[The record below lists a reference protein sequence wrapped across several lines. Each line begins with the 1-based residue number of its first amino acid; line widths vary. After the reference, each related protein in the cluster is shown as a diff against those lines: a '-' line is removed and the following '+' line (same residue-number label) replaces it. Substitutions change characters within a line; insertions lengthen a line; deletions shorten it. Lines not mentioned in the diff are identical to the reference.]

1 MAKPLLEEV
10 FKLSGVP
17 TYTFVKPVEYAKLL
31 VALRTPGRGVVIEG
45 PSGIGKTSSV
55 VKALDELG
63 LAPAA
68 LRLSAR
74 KQDDVD
80 LIRELP
86 GIGGAGTVI
95 VDDFHRLDLSV
106 RQSLADYLKVLA
118 DEERQDVKLV
128 IVGINR
134 AGDALIQFAPD
145 LNTRIETIEFESN
158 PEDKVRELV
167 TLGEQALNV
176 SFSTK
181 EELVQAA
188 GGSFYLA
195 QYLCHESCVQ
205 SGVLE
210 AQPAGTDVTASFEVV
225 RQRVMD
231 DLSRRFMTPAI
242 AFASGTKLRREGRAP
257 YLHILKWLG
266 EAEEWTIQLDRL
278 LAQHPELRGSVGQV
292 VEKGYLKG
300 LIATK
305 PTLMDIL
312 HYDDE
317 THVLGVED
325 PQFVFFLRN
334 MLWNKFAERAGFL
347 NVRFERTYDFALSFA
362 GADRPHAARLFEL
375 LRENEF
381 EVFYDKNEQ
390 HRILAENIEDYLGPI
405 YRSEAAYVVCF
416 LGPEYPKRIWT
427 KFESEQFKMRFGEN
441 AVVPVWFTT
450 APTGIFDESSRV
462 GGFMLDPTADVDAQL
477 RELSDM
483 LTRKLAETAAANQT
497 ADNDNA

>member
-1 MAKPLLEEV
+1 MAVPLLEEV

-55 VKALDELG
+55 DKALHQLG

-74 KQDDVD
+74 KKEDVE

-86 GIGGAGTVI
+86 AIPGAGTVI
-95 VDDFHRLDLSV
+95 VDDFHRLDLDV
-106 RQSLADYLKVLA
+106 RQSLADYMKIIA
-118 DEERQDVKLV
+118 DEERQDVKIV
-128 IVGINR
+128 VVGINR
-134 AGDALIQFAPD
+134 AGDALIRFAPD
-145 LNTRIETIEFESN
+145 LNTRIETIQFESN
-158 PEDKVRELV
+158 PEDKVRELI
-167 TLGEQALNV
+167 TLGEEALNV
-176 SFSTK
+176 KFSTK
-181 EELVQAA
+181 EDLIQAA
-188 GGSFYLA
+188 AGSFYLA

-205 SGVLE
+205 AGVLE
-210 AQPAGTDVTASFEVV
+210 AQPAGADITSSYEVV

-231 DLSRRFMTPAI
+231 DLSRRFMPPAL

-257 YLHILKWLG
+257 YLHLLKWLG
-266 EAEEWTIQLDRL
+266 EADEWTIQLDRL
-278 LAQHPELRGSVGQV
+278 LSQHPELRGSVGQV

-300 LIATK
+300 LIAAK
-305 PTLMDIL
+305 PELTDVF

-317 THVLGVED
+317 NHVLGVED

-334 MLWNKFAERAGFL
+334 MLWNKFAERAGFF
-347 NVRFERTYDFALSFA
+347 NVRFERAYDFALSFA

-375 LRENEF
+375 LREAEF

-390 HRILAENIEDYLGPI
+390 YRILAENIEDYLGPI
-405 YRSEAAYVVCF
+405 YSSEAVYVVCF

-427 KFESEQFKMRFGEN
+427 KFESEQFKARFGQN
-441 AVVPVWFTT
+441 AVIPVWFTT
-450 APTGIFDESSRV
+450 APPGIFDESARV
-462 GGFMLDPTADVDAQL
+462 GGFMFDPNGDADAQL
-477 RELSDM
+477 REFADL
-483 LTRKLAETAAANQT
+483 LTKKIAEKSLTAESPEA
-497 ADNDNA
+497 